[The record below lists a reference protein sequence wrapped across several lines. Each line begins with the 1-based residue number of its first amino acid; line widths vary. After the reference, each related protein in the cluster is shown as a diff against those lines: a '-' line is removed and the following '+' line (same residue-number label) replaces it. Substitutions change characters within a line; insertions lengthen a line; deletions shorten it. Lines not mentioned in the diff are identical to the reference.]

1 MRLSEFMLTHRE
13 QILSDWVAFA
23 RSCLVSTDT
32 VDLGMLRDHASEML
46 DTIAADLETPQ
57 SKVEEAEKSEGK
69 SDAKPVSAEP
79 DTPAQSHGAARADSG
94 FTVDQMVSEYRALRA
109 SVIRLWIG
117 TAGELA
123 PEDLE
128 DLIRFNEAIDQAL
141 AESTSRFMRDLEQ
154 SKEMFLGMLGHD
166 LRTPLGVIIGSA
178 HMMLNTKELPTMLV
192 KRASAILNSGQRM
205 NALVGDLLDF
215 TRSRLGG
222 GIPIIRAEMDI
233 ANLCRQT
240 VDEIRALHPQHIM
253 NF

>member
-13 QILSDWVAFA
+13 QILSEWVAFA

-123 PEDLE
+123 PEENRAGGSQLGFCHPRGSVGQDL
-128 DLIRFNEAIDQAL
+128 
-141 AESTSRFMRDLEQ
+141 
-154 SKEMFLGMLGHD
+154 
-166 LRTPLGVIIGSA
+166 
-178 HMMLNTKELPTMLV
+178 
-192 KRASAILNSGQRM
+192 
-205 NALVGDLLDF
+205 
-215 TRSRLGG
+215 
-222 GIPIIRAEMDI
+222 
-233 ANLCRQT
+233 
-240 VDEIRALHPQHIM
+240 
-253 NF
+253 